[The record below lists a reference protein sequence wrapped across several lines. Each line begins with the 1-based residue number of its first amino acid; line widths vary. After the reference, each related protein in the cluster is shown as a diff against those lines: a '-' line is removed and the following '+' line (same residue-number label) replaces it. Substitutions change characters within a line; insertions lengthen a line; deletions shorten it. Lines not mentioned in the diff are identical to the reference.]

1 MEARKVTVI
10 QNKGNKVVIMSAA
23 TTLGQLKSDLR
34 EHNVDM
40 TDMTFYEGVSRT
52 TFIDDASVLPTNIPY
67 KGNVTNELV
76 IMLTLTNKKIKSG
89 ALSRSE
95 AYAKVKEIIAAN
107 PAAKDVFNEGKN
119 YTTKS
124 TADLETII
132 AKYDKKS
139 AKATPVAKPV
149 ATKAAPIKS
158 NPSSPATPVVA
169 PAPVVAAPVASVA
182 QTPVTPV
189 VPVVTP
195 TVVVEDA
202 SLKAAFVKLLEVL
215 EENDSI
221 DDEEK
226 EEILEILNGGIT
238 TPVVSKPVSPAAPYV
253 APKLESSFDDNELAE
268 MMKMT
273 R

>member
-34 EHNVDM
+34 EHSVDM

-149 ATKAAPIKS
+149 ATKAAPVKS

-169 PAPVVAAPVASVA
+169 PAPVVATPVA

-202 SLKAAFVKLLEVL
+202 SLKAAFIKLLEVL
-215 EENDSI
+215 EDNDSI
-221 DDEEK
+221 DEDDK
-226 EEILEILNGGIT
+226 DEILEILNGGIT

-273 R
+273 RQ